1 LDSDDEDQPATAP
14 LPPIAKK
21 SPVDNTHDTSVDEKP
36 KEIES
41 TSQKE
46 PSSLSLLD
54 DFDDLDPD
62 LASSLM
68 ESLPDPSLQNTS
80 IDPLPANKIALKFQM
95 RLYPVIET
103 PLPPAMQVLIKVLKV
118 YVLDVSTRCIDRASP
133 AHQWFSIFRLT
144 FSIARSS
151 RTSHQCICPPQ
162 EVGGEQLS
170 IYLQ

>member
-1 LDSDDEDQPATAP
+1 MINLWPVSIILDSDDEDQPATTP
-14 LPPIAKK
+14 LLPVVI
-21 SPVDNTHDTSVDEKP
+21 SPVEVTHDTSTDEKP

-68 ESLPDPSLQNTS
+68 ESLPDRSLQDTS
-80 IDPLPANKIALKFQM
+80 IHQLPANKIALKFQM

-103 PLPPAMQVLIKVLKV
+103 PITPAIQALLKVLKV
-118 YVLDVSTRCIDRASP
+118 YVLDVSTDRP
-133 AHQWFSIFRLT
+133 
-144 FSIARSS
+144 
-151 RTSHQCICPPQ
+151 
-162 EVGGEQLS
+162 
-170 IYLQ
+170 